1 MGGLGSSSSCVREA
15 PHAPPLAEPW
25 CPERCGGAC
34 LPQLEPLVARKKSL
48 TVLTGPHSVPLT
60 SAQFHPPPGSRQGLY
75 QGSWKEP
82 VAQHCPCPGPT
93 WGAQT
98 PPRAARLPHA
108 VCPCLLSATL
118 ALGLHHAASGTP
130 PTSPLPGNMPI
141 LLLHLALAVAHCDG
155 GVQAG
160 EAEGLRTPLS
170 ASVLVS
176 EPLATSVPAHVASD
190 APSPPSSPQ
199 PPLTGGFGGGFCLFL
214 CRRKKKAFSF
224 VKGWLC
230 FGGLLFSWFCLVFI
244 SPGISSLYLVTSP
257 FFSPALSSS
266 TDATRW
272 QF

>member
-1 MGGLGSSSSCVREA
+1 MCQRST
-15 PHAPPLAEPW
+15 HAPPQQDTPLLSPGVQ
-25 CPERCGGAC
+25 RCGGAC

-48 TVLTGPHSVPLT
+48 AVLTGPHSVPLT

-75 QGSWKEP
+75 QGSWKKT

-93 WGAQT
+93 WGGQAHPQ
-98 PPRAARLPHA
+98 AARLPHA

-118 ALGLHHAASGTP
+118 ALGLHHAASSTP

-141 LLLHLALAVAHCDG
+141 LLLHLALAVVHCDG

-176 EPLATSVPAHVASD
+176 EPLATSVPAHLASE
-190 APSPPSSPQ
+190 ALPPPSSPQ
-199 PPLTGGFGGGFCLFL
+199 LPPTGSFGGGFCLFL
-214 CRRKKKAFSF
+214 CRRKKAFSF
-224 VKGWLC
+224 VKGRLC

-244 SPGISSLYLVTSP
+244 PPGISSLYLVTSP